1 MVLSAGSNCDLN
13 KQSEWRVGTE
23 VQPEE
28 VEERRGRQQ
37 ASATLSGSATVKRS
51 REGAIA
57 GEDAELKK
65 GFYLNVGDTRECL
78 HTDGKKT
85 LGLEG

>member
-23 VQPEE
+23 VQPGE

-37 ASATLSGSATVKRS
+37 AQATLSGSAPGKRS
-51 REGAIA
+51 RESGNSWR
-57 GEDAELKK
+57 GCRVEE
-65 GFYLNVGDTRECL
+65 GFYLSVGDARECL
-78 HTDGKKT
+78 HPDGKKT